1 MARRSDRP
9 PSRPGGVTAAGA
21 GGMAR
26 PADQAAA
33 AAAQGLA
40 AERAG
45 NLQVACNWYHAA
57 VTAYPNHV
65 DAHRRLAAVLYR
77 LGRAE
82 QATGVGLKA
91 MALDPSDGATAA
103 SLGRLLRGREIN
115 LARSDPMLDAGIA
128 ACLTHPNAN
137 PDDFRLIAEAALRVW
152 PPISGLTGAVRRG
165 RPPDAAWCL
174 SDTGRQALTAPLMVA
189 FLSRTLNT
197 DGDIETAFVSLRR
210 CLATAPARIWQ
221 APHVIAFATALAR
234 QMRINE
240 YVFVVTAEEADAA
253 RRAVEDLETC
263 DALTADR
270 RLPALMTAALYGP
283 LVNLPNARLL
293 ADQADALPNPAGDFV
308 RESVTEDLALRA
320 TAQSVASLTPLADIV
335 STKVQAQYEEN
346 PYPRWLEFKRPKA
359 GGWRE
364 ELTALAGTSGLA
376 SSVTAPRVLIAGCG
390 TGRQPLSR
398 AISYGTASD
407 ILAVD
412 LSRQSLAYA
421 IHQAERLDIR
431 HVHFAQADLL
441 ELTPDAAGD
450 FDIIE
455 AVGVLH
461 HLADPLAGWRVL
473 VNLLRSGGLMRIG
486 LYSRLGRADI
496 NRIRDDIRQQG
507 IPAEPDAMRAYR
519 QTLLQSTE
527 PHVRRVLTGLSDV
540 HSLSGCR
547 DLLFHV
553 QEHQFTL
560 PEIADAL
567 AALSLELFAIE
578 RHANMREAL
587 PGPSDLDGWLAA
599 EAANPDLFRAMYVF
613 WCRKV

>member
-1 MARRSDRP
+1 
-9 PSRPGGVTAAGA
+9 
-21 GGMAR
+21 MAR

-57 VTAYPNHV
+57 ITAYPNHV
-65 DAHRRLAAVLYR
+65 EAHRHLAAVLYR
-77 LGRAE
+77 LGRPE

-91 MALDPSDGATAA
+91 MALDPGDGATAV

-115 LARSDPMLDAGIA
+115 LARSDPTLDAGIA

-152 PPISGLTGAVRRG
+152 PPVAHVAEAVRGG

-174 SDTGRQALTAPLMVA
+174 SDMGRQALTAPLMLA
-189 FLSRTLNT
+189 FLSQTLNT
-197 DGDIETAFVSLRR
+197 DISIEPAFVSLRH
-210 CLATAPARIWQ
+210 CLATAPTRIWQ
-221 APHVIAFATALAR
+221 APHVVAFATALAR

-240 YVFVVTAEEADAA
+240 YVFVATAEEREAVG
-253 RRAVEDLETC
+253 RAIADLETC
-263 DALTADR
+263 DALTADH
-270 RLPALMTAALYGP
+270 LPALMTAALYGP
-283 LVNLPNARLL
+283 LSNLPNARLL
-293 ADQADALPNPAGDFV
+293 ADQADALPDPAGEFL

-320 TAQSVASLTPLADIV
+320 AAQSVASLTPLADTV
-335 STKVQAQYEEN
+335 STKVRAQYEEN
-346 PYPRWLEFKRPKA
+346 PYPRWLDFKRPKA

-376 SSVTAPRVLIAGCG
+376 PDVTAPRVLIAGCG

-398 AISYGTASD
+398 AISYGAASD

-421 IHQAERLDIR
+421 IRQAERLDIR
-431 HVHFAQADLL
+431 DVHFAQADLL
-441 ELTPDAAGD
+441 ALTPEAAGD
-450 FDIIE
+450 FDIVE

-461 HLADPLAGWRVL
+461 HLADPLTGWRVL
-473 VNLLRSGGLMRIG
+473 VNLLRPGGLMRIG
-486 LYSRLGRADI
+486 LYSQVGRADI
-496 NRIRDDIRQQG
+496 NRIRDDIRRRG
-507 IPAEPDAMRAYR
+507 VPAEPDAMRAYR

-560 PEIADAL
+560 PAIADAL

-578 RHANMREAL
+578 RHANMRGPQ

-599 EAANPDLFRAMYVF
+599 EAANPDLFRAMYLF